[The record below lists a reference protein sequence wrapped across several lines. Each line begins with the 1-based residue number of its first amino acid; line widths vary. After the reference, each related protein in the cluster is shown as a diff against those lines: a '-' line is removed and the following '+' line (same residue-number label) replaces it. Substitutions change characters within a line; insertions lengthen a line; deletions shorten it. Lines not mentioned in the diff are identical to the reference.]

1 MDKSCLISIIQ
12 AAAGGLMGCFL
23 GTLWLYAPTTEH
35 PFIATAYLSIRH
47 VSIVHL
53 VSYFY
58 FQQGSTLYY
67 KPQNSHQISAQL
79 GCAGTGGWMI
89 LCQCGPTFMRKIYN
103 FYTNC
108 FVFSV
113 TIVQHSMFACL
124 TSDSESLTKSYHIS
138 PNRVPRNTENFNF
151 SSLLLNCHFLFAFS
165 LLIFSIFIFH
175 SSHCSYF
182 CSVDVFLT
190 WWKIKLPWFPL

>member
-1 MDKSCLISIIQ
+1 
-12 AAAGGLMGCFL
+12 MGCFL
-23 GTLWLYAPTTEH
+23 GTLWLQAPTTEH

-53 VSYFY
+53 ASYFY

-151 SSLLLNCHFLFAFS
+151 SSPPPQLSLSVCLFSSYLFHFHFS
-165 LLIFSIFIFH
+165 FLSLFIFLL
-175 SSHCSYF
+175 SRCF
-182 CSVDVFLT
+182 FNMV
-190 WWKIKLPWFPL
+190 KN